1 MVSSN
6 EDEGSCLYVVEL
18 GSGQL
23 HVASSLAERP
33 DF

>member
-6 EDEGSCLYVVEL
+6 EDEGSCRCVVEL
-18 GSGQL
+18 GPEQL